1 MQLITEYLVKRK
13 MYRRLSQRN
22 YAHNSIVDGN
32 PSASTR
38 NRLVNDQNGAT
49 GRLFKYGSFYA
60 GWNACEAIAVHNAKV
75 LNGIDSTLS
84 ETIKDFQAAGA
95 MIGHGVFG
103 SNPYAIGRVLK
114 AEGIEYSKVRL
125 NDITREGTYII
136 SFWNDN
142 AFWKGLHTVAVRCK
156 GRAFIAYNLRGDG
169 KPCPITLSAYSKSY
183 ICGYRIK

>member
-1 MQLITEYLVKRK
+1 
-13 MYRRLSQRN
+13 MYRKLSHRN
-22 YAHNSIVDGN
+22 YAHNSIIDGN
-32 PSASTR
+32 PSASTH

-75 LNGIDSTLS
+75 LSGIDSSLS

-95 MIGHGVFG
+95 MILRGVFG
-103 SNPYAIGRVLK
+103 SNPHAIGRVLK
-114 AEGIEYSKVRL
+114 AEDIEYSKVRL
-125 NDITREGTYII
+125 NDITQEGIYII

-142 AFWKGLHTVAVRCK
+142 VFWKGLHTVAVRCK
-156 GRAFIAYNLRGDG
+156 GKAAIAYNLRGDG
-169 KPCPITLSAYSKSY
+169 KPRPITLSAYSKSY